1 MAEQSVPFP
10 VFLDSIAAQLV
21 KDLKSI
27 KTDTL
32 KPAILADIT
41 KVLERVMSVQQAEVY
56 SYQLAVMNYEQM
68 MGRIVG
74 LEQQLEQLSVKL
86 AGYQR
91 TAEWSGLGAS
101 VMAVTDYEL
110 SVVFAISGYQV
121 AVFAAFD

>member
-1 MAEQSVPFP
+1 VAEQSVPFP

-86 AGYQR
+86 AGYSENHN
-91 TAEWSGLGAS
+91 TL
-101 VMAVTDYEL
+101 
-110 SVVFAISGYQV
+110 
-121 AVFAAFD
+121 AARVKKLEDK